1 MDERD
6 AIAGEPYE
14 ANGGQPEAAGAGG
27 PVDVAPASLP
37 EPPSQ
42 TAAPVV
48 NGAPQVAVGEPLP
61 AEPVYVHGPPPPAET
76 PAVTGALP
84 SSDPGEK
91 PGLFAPAGTATAD
104 PVAVAPAGVATGPP
118 PVVPPAPPPGFLLG
132 SEVAASARLRQP
144 AFEGQLSLLE
154 QQAEVRKKVYMAL
167 IVVASVFLAGMIAGA
182 VLGIFV

>member
-6 AIAGEPYE
+6 AIASEQDE
-14 ANGGQPEAAGAGG
+14 ATGGQPETAGTGG
-27 PVDVAPASLP
+27 LVDVAPVS
-37 EPPSQ
+37 PPQ
-42 TAAPVV
+42 TAAPVE
-48 NGAPQVAVGEPLP
+48 NGAPQVTEGEPLP
-61 AEPVYVHGPPPPAET
+61 VGPVYVPAPPPPVD
-76 PAVTGALP
+76 PQAVAGEFL

-91 PGLFAPAGTATAD
+91 PGLFAPAGKATAD
-104 PVAVAPAGVATGPP
+104 PVAVAPEGVVTGPP
-118 PVVPPAPPPGFLLG
+118 ALPPAPPPGFLLG

-167 IVVASVFLAGMIAGA
+167 IVVTSVFLAGMIAGA